1 MSPNSGFAKKYGTI
15 LWRLA
20 YRVSSHRL
28 RHTTAVH
35 DSVADYFAAVEVAN
49 VGERGQRAV
58 EVA

>member
-35 DSVADYFAAVEVAN
+35 DSVADCFAAVEVAN
-49 VGERGQRAV
+49 VGERGQCAV

>member
-1 MSPNSGFAKKYGTI
+1 MCPNSGFAKKYGTI

-35 DSVADYFAAVEVAN
+35 DSNAAYFAAVEVAN
-49 VGERGQRAV
+49 GDELVQCAV
-58 EVA
+58 EAA